1 MLHKSPKDL
10 EMSDAALAHNIIA
23 EAFDLRPGNRSRVI
37 AAAYEAVKAI
47 ERALPRAVIDER
59 GRQWT
64 ERRIR
69 TFVDEE
75 ATRVD
80 HYEIMDLKAAA
91 LEEAKRELYRS
102 RQRAARMAAYLA
114 TSDADFHGDEIE
126 RMGAFARGVDMPGV
140 VCGGE
145 GE

>member
-1 MLHKSPKDL
+1 
-10 EMSDAALAHNIIA
+10 MSDAALAHNIIA
-23 EAFDLRPGNRSRVI
+23 ETFDLRPGNRSRVI
-37 AAAYEAVKAI
+37 AAAFDAVKQI
-47 ERALPRAVIDER
+47 ERGLPDQVLEGR
-59 GRQWT
+59 GKLWT

-91 LEEAKRELYRS
+91 REEARRELTRA

-114 TSDADFHGDEIE
+114 TADADFHGDEIE
-126 RMGAFARGVDMPGV
+126 RMGAFARGVDLPGV
-140 VCGGE
+140 VRSGE
-145 GE
+145 SDDGAGR